1 MIRTNN
7 SGAITVKSIDPKSL
21 ANMDDNQIVIVNRVQ
36 ISSKIVE
43 YEIKNVN
50 SDNVVLLKHAF
61 KDMKIKEKESK
72 NIVIGAKMQVKDI
85 RIVFPEYKSL
95 PIGSFVLAYE

>member
-7 SGAITVKSIDPKSL
+7 SGAITVKLIDPKSL
-21 ANMDDNQIVIVNRVQ
+21 ANMEDNEIVIVNRVQ

-43 YEIKNVN
+43 CEIKNVN
-50 SDNVVLLKHAF
+50 SENVILLKHAF
-61 KDMKIKEKESK
+61 KDMKMKEKESK

-85 RIVFPEYKSL
+85 RVAFPEYKSL
-95 PIGSFVLAYE
+95 PIGSFVLSY